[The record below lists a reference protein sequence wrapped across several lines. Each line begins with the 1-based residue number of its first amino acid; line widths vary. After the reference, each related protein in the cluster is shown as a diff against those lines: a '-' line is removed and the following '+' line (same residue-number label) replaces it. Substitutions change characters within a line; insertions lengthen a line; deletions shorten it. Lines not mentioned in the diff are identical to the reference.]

1 MLGASAVLDLGVGV
15 AVTCRGAR
23 GAQCLRSSQRSLC
36 SACELGTSLTALVA
50 GVALLLASV
59 VLQYVLLVPLPI
71 TCHQV
76 LACLLLENQCCCL
89 SVLCP

>member
-1 MLGASAVLDLGVGV
+1 MPPQLTTV
-15 AVTCRGAR
+15 A
-23 GAQCLRSSQRSLC
+23 LY

-76 LACLLLENQCCCL
+76 LAGDQCCCL
-89 SVLCP
+89 SVRCP

>member
-1 MLGASAVLDLGVGV
+1 VLGASAVLDLGVGV
-15 AVTCRGAR
+15 AVACRGAR

-76 LACLLLENQCCCL
+76 LAGDQCCCL
-89 SVLCP
+89 SVRCPW

>member
-1 MLGASAVLDLGVGV
+1 MLGASAVLDIGVGFAV
-15 AVTCRGAR
+15 ACRGAR
-23 GAQCLRSSQRSLC
+23 GAQCLRSSQRSLYG
-36 SACELGTSLTALVA
+36 ACELGTSLTALVA

-76 LACLLLENQCCCL
+76 LAGDQCCCL
-89 SVLCP
+89 SVRCP